1 MENCQYLF
9 SQELAEKAI
18 LKKSSQ
24 NCNLTATECDR
35 CSMALMEKD
44 GNKFCVTCP
53 KIYAK
58 AKKQAQLKR
67 LEGREGL
74 TKLEYI
80 SSESAPSFEMRSIIH
95 QVGENDSTHLIGQDF
110 QSDTNSSTNSKGP
123 LDLDHLPS
131 SNLEIS
137 EDDNDMGETIIPY
150 IGTQREGS
158 PLRERFNS
166 NKLQGS
172 WNSEESTDTEKVN
185 DIKRVEA
192 FNDPITYLEYN
203 NENPEAI
210 IKLQQPS
217 STRQSISSFQEDY
230 SKSDPHCLSFARER
244 NDMYSVYDIIVDDDS
259 TNRESLH
266 KNDGIAYQKGGIG
279 NVDIR
284 TLGGLEND
292 RSEAMDSSEREDI
305 KTRYDIIVDD
315 VSTNRESLQNN
326 DGIASEEEDIG
337 NDHNIATSRGSVQN
351 NDGIVS
357 EEVGIGSNDNIS
369 TSRESVQNND
379 GIATEQVGV
388 GKDDNISTSRESV
401 QNNNG
406 IASEQA
412 GVGKDDINTVGD
424 LKNTRESTEP
434 DADGGLEKGQKP
446 NAWENTNTCG
456 LTPSLQAEQ
465 IYASFTAVT
474 TDLEFWLKSSSKID
488 YASTKKALE
497 SIESKNKVDATESAH
512 SETNEAYHEQAE
524 NCVDPGT
531 SLQKCA
537 GICSLSQC
545 YDTSLVE
552 DAQSNS
558 QRKKGCTS
566 GDIEQTQENT
576 MEVDDN
582 NETVRI
588 EETTSDS
595 ETKKREVSLL
605 SYNEQGAVHKESK
618 KNQLLSHE
626 AKIVHQDSPPHKT
639 TSSYLERESVQSLK
653 SRYDQQMQMYLDLSS
668 SFQKSISISSTSKDD
683 DTLSIDHTKS
693 TDPTG
698 KENHTISVG
707 DDVLEKKALEPKAS
721 NETAIVDKASDINEI
736 KYLKEDASASKNF
749 LMATSLSPHK
759 GAESIVIDEVIRPN
773 SNSFRTVD
781 KTKSPSG
788 MKNQDRNVH
797 CTRGSFSM
805 RVCSPLSGGN
815 AVVRAKYDPQPVLS
829 MSFSLP
835 SVGDHIPSAGQSSMH
850 VESNHLGLKLGS
862 MPKWQKERKPSFASA
877 GAHEKRTYPSLDA
890 STPFKDVTNS
900 GDSLQTGYQ
909 RLRRGPC
916 PEQLH
921 SSRNIVPNPS
931 MNILKSNTSES
942 WGQNIHHART
952 IDQCSTYEVNEND
965 TSYQDRDNHLMSLLQ
980 KLDSVALQVSA
991 LEKFNNHPKRS
1002 KMLSSHCISES
1013 LDNKNV
1019 RMHDPNVSNHP
1030 HLEACTNI
1038 PRQDSD
1044 IYLANGIDEEQAIL
1058 FHEEST
1064 ATKTVTF
1071 GEIDT
1076 PKLTNLLL
1084 RFHIVSRSISE
1095 LDRYIENHGVTSR

>member
-1 MENCQYLF
+1 
-9 SQELAEKAI
+9 
-18 LKKSSQ
+18 
-24 NCNLTATECDR
+24 
-35 CSMALMEKD
+35 MALMETD

-95 QVGENDSTHLIGQDF
+95 QVGENDSTNLVGQDF
-110 QSDTNSSTNSKGP
+110 QSDTNSNTNSKGP

-131 SNLEIS
+131 SNLEIP
-137 EDDNDMGETIIPY
+137 EDDNDMGENIIPY

-158 PLRERFNS
+158 PLRERFTS
-166 NKLQGS
+166 NELQGS
-172 WNSEESTDTEKVN
+172 WNSVEEIN

-217 STRQSISSFQEDY
+217 STKQAISSFQEDY
-230 SKSDPHCLSFARER
+230 YESDPLSFARER
-244 NDMYSVYDIIVDDDS
+244 NGMYSKYDIIVDDDS
-259 TNRESLH
+259 TDKESLH
-266 KNDGIAYQKGGIG
+266 KNDGIAYEKGGIG
-279 NVDIR
+279 NDDIR

-292 RSEAMDSSEREDI
+292 RSEAMDSSERDDI
-305 KTRYDIIVDD
+305 KTRYDIIVYD
-315 VSTNRESLQNN
+315 VSSNRESVQTN

-337 NDHNIATSRGSVQN
+337 NDHNISTSRGSVQN
-351 NDGIVS
+351 NDGI
-357 EEVGIGSNDNIS
+357 
-369 TSRESVQNND
+369 
-379 GIATEQVGV
+379 
-388 GKDDNISTSRESV
+388 
-401 QNNNG
+401 
-406 IASEQA
+406 ASEQV
-412 GVGKDDINTVGD
+412 GVGKDDINTVGG
-424 LKNTRESTEP
+424 LENTRESTEP

-488 YASTKKALE
+488 YASKKKALE

-512 SETNEAYHEQAE
+512 SETNEVYHEQAE

-531 SLQKCA
+531 SLQQCD
-537 GICSLSQC
+537 GICSLSQY
-545 YDTSLVE
+545 YDTLLVE
-552 DAQSNS
+552 DAQSNG
-558 QRKKGCTS
+558 QRKRGCTS

-588 EETTSDS
+588 EETKSDS

-605 SYNEQGAVHKESK
+605 SYNEQGAVHEESK

-626 AKIVHQDSPPHKT
+626 AKIVHQDSPPQKT
-639 TSSYLERESVQSLK
+639 TSSYLVRESVESLK

-698 KENHTISVG
+698 KEKHTSTTISVD
-707 DDVLEKKALEPKAS
+707 DDVLKKKALEPMAS

-759 GAESIVIDEVIRPN
+759 GAESIEIDEGIRPD

-781 KTKSPSG
+781 KTKSLSG
-788 MKNQDRNVH
+788 MENQDRNVH

-805 RVCSPLSGGN
+805 RVCSPLSGDN

-835 SVGDHIPSAGQSSMH
+835 SVGEHIPSAGQSPMH

-877 GAHEKRTYPSLDA
+877 GAREKRTYPSLDA

-909 RLRRGPC
+909 RLRRGPF

-991 LEKFNNHPKRS
+991 LEKFKNHPKKS
-1002 KMLSSHCISES
+1002 KMLSCHCINES

-1019 RMHDPNVSNHP
+1019 HINDLNVSNHP
-1030 HLEACTNI
+1030 YLEACTSI

-1084 RFHIVSRSISE
+1084 RFHIVSQSISE
-1095 LDRYIENHGVTSR
+1095 LDRYIENHGLTSR